1 MISSI
6 GRLHAHLRSPQ
17 PVERARYA
25 DWLGQLA
32 GLDDIAPASATLADD
47 EWVLIRHL
55 PLALDWQLDAS
66 EAEIGARWQSALHA
80 AINHAL
86 SRDDDTVVRY
96 RSRQAALADL
106 LYRSALGDD
115 NRQWAWQQMG
125 LVPRAPLAS
134 GDALLQ
140 GARSLLSEPVLIW
153 PVLHRLIAAETRSAA
168 LSAVLRA
175 LPQAQWTT
183 LLLSCP
189 QTADFAR
196 AAMADPADA
205 VTPGMAAPPADPA
218 SAPSPASPA
227 ALSLLDWAQRRPD
240 LVLVHRDTLAVLLAT
255 LSSSAAQHSTRTA
268 ICFINAARR
277 ALQAPQ
283 PTPAP
288 RAPTATGP
296 TSTPPPL
303 PEQAHEPLPTQPPLV
318 DDLIPPPPE
327 LPDTGCDLPTAQAGL
342 LFWLGQISTGQPAL
356 EDLPPLDDALPLWLR
371 ALGRAL
377 GCDDGDVALR
387 AFCGGELP
395 HGADTP
401 PDIDAL
407 AQATASRWAAWVD
420 ALAPDLP
427 APRLQH
433 ICRRPG
439 TLHIEP
445 GWIELRLSLDQVETP
460 IRRLGLDLDPG
471 WLPWLGCVVKVRYE
485 G

>member
-205 VTPGMAAPPADPA
+205 VTPGMADPADAVTPGMADPADAVTPGMAAPPADPT

-303 PEQAHEPLPTQPPLV
+303 PEQAH
-318 DDLIPPPPE
+318 
-327 LPDTGCDLPTAQAGL
+327 
-342 LFWLGQISTGQPAL
+342 
-356 EDLPPLDDALPLWLR
+356 
-371 ALGRAL
+371 
-377 GCDDGDVALR
+377 
-387 AFCGGELP
+387 
-395 HGADTP
+395 
-401 PDIDAL
+401 
-407 AQATASRWAAWVD
+407 
-420 ALAPDLP
+420 
-427 APRLQH
+427 
-433 ICRRPG
+433 
-439 TLHIEP
+439 
-445 GWIELRLSLDQVETP
+445 
-460 IRRLGLDLDPG
+460 
-471 WLPWLGCVVKVRYE
+471 
-485 G
+485 